1 MMVPPPSPVP
11 SPIPSP
17 NPPPSTPPLAEH
29 TAFDDA
35 AVAAPALARASGAGT
50 RRVAALAILTL
61 LSIYTVRLARQFAV
75 AQRAEVDRARL
86 AARNGALQTETTA
99 IETETAFANSDAYVE
114 RWAREDKRW
123 VRPGDQPVQVVQA
136 TPGAAAAPTAA
147 PPGLFERLWG
157 WLRR

>member
-1 MMVPPPSPVP
+1 MMVPPA
-11 SPIPSP
+11 
-17 NPPPSTPPLAEH
+17 PPPPHERAPADAAAPLPPLA
-29 TAFDDA
+29 
-35 AVAAPALARASGAGT
+35 RSSGAGA

-86 AARNGALQTETTA
+86 VARNGALQTETTA
-99 IETETAFANSDAYVE
+99 LETETSFANSDAYVE

-123 VRPGDQPVQVVQA
+123 VRAGDQPVQVVQA
-136 TPGAAAAPTAA
+136 TPGAPPAATPSS
-147 PPGLFERLWG
+147 PGLLERLWG